1 MKSIFPSD
9 IDGDLL
15 NLVHLSNGFRMMDG
29 VAPIRAGDSCSAE
42 ARVVSVINSDSGKTV
57 KVKGYVLRRGEP
69 VIEVTSAFLFRGRFR
84 DFENTFETVDET
96 DYVIELG
103 RPTSVGI
110 LQSKPWF
117 EWDDDSVALD
127 IGSVLTFKTKTELRY
142 KDKGI
147 FSSVKVCGA
156 AFVRSSIKQLVQVA
170 TVDYEAHNSHGNPVL
185 EYLKRHG
192 KPVGLPIPLESG
204 GYSLIADASS
214 ATYVTPSTNEPYSK
228 ISGDFNPIHINPYFS
243 DFASLPGTITH
254 GMWNSAAVR
263 KYIESAVA
271 DNHPERVMSFEVF
284 FTGMVLPGDEIAVK
298 LKHVAMREGKKVIKV
313 EAYNQRGEKVIDGT
327 SEVRQPPS
335 AYVFTG
341 QGSQEVG
348 MGMELYN
355 ASPVARAVWDAAD
368 AHLTSVYGFSIVN
381 IVKNNPKELTI
392 HFGGIKG
399 QAIRQRYM
407 DLTYD
412 TVDENGQVK
421 TKPLFIDIDLY
432 TTSYTF
438 SHPQGLLFATQYTQI
453 ALVVTEKAAF
463 DDMKSK
469 GLIDSNAAFAGHSLG
484 EYSAL
489 AAIADVLPISSLADV
504 VFFRGITMQRAVQRD
519 AEGKSQ
525 YAMMAANP
533 SRVGKTF
540 SESALREIV
549 DAISKQKSI
558 LLQIVNLNVANQQY
572 VCAGEL
578 RALATLTNV
587 LNMLKAQKID
597 LEKLSKMMSVEDL
610 KDKLMEIIDG
620 CWDMAVE
627 KEKNDGSV
635 ILERGFATIPLPG
648 IDVPFHSRYLWPG
661 VMAFRNYL
669 IKKIDVLQ
677 LNPDRLI
684 GKYIPNLMWVLCCLS
699 FGTDLSSAEPFEVSR
714 AYVQKIFDE
723 TSSPRMEVIIKGWE
737 KDNWESPDRRQ
748 RLAYN
753 LLTECL
759 AYQLAVA

>member
-1 MKSIFPSD
+1 MKAVFPSD

-15 NLVHLSNGFRMMDG
+15 KLVHLSNGFRMMDG
-29 VAPIRAGDSCSAE
+29 VAPIRAGESCSAE
-42 ARVVSVINSDSGKTV
+42 GRVISVINNDSGKIV

-69 VIEVTSAFLFRGRFR
+69 IIQVTSSFLYRGRFK
-84 DFENTFETVDET
+84 DFENTFETIDET
-96 DYVIELG
+96 DYVVELDK
-103 RPTSVGI
+103 PISVGI

-127 IGSVLTFKTKTELRY
+127 VGSVLTFKIKSELRY
-142 KDKGI
+142 KDDRT
-147 FSSVKVCGA
+147 FSSVKVSGA
-156 AFVRSSIKQLVQVA
+156 AFVRSSTKQLVQTA

-192 KPVGLPIPLESG
+192 KAVGLPIPLDSG
-204 GYSLIADASS
+204 GYPLISDPSS

-263 KYIESAVA
+263 KYLESAVA
-271 DNHPERVMSFEVF
+271 DNHPERVMSYDVAFV
-284 FTGMVLPGDEIAVK
+284 GMVLPGDEIQVK
-298 LKHVAMREGKKVIKV
+298 LKHVAMKDGKKVVKV
-313 EAYNQRGEKVIDGT
+313 EAFNHRGEKVIDGT
-327 SEVRQPPS
+327 AEVRQPPT

-368 AHLTSVYGFSIVN
+368 TYLTSVYGFSIVN

-412 TVDENGQVK
+412 TVDDNGQIK
-421 TKPLFIDIDLY
+421 TLPLFSDIDLY

-469 GLIDSNAAFAGHSLG
+469 GLIDTNAAFAGHSLG

-489 AAIADVLPISSLADV
+489 AAIADVLSISSLADV
-504 VFFRGITMQRAVQRD
+504 VFFRGITMQRAVHRD
-519 AEGKSQ
+519 ADGKSQ

-549 DAISKQKSI
+549 DAISKQMST

-578 RALATLTNV
+578 RGLATLTNV
-587 LNMLKAQKID
+587 LNLLKAQKID
-597 LEKLSKMMSVEDL
+597 LEKLSGMMSVEEL
-610 KDKLMEIIDG
+610 KEKLAEIIEG
-620 CWDMAVE
+620 SWETAVE
-627 KEKNDGSV
+627 KEKDGGV
-635 ILERGFATIPLPG
+635 VLERGFATIPLPG

-661 VMAFRNYL
+661 VVSFRNYL
-669 IKKIDVLQ
+669 IKKINVLQ

-684 GKYIPNLMWVLCCLS
+684 GKYIPNLM
-699 FGTDLSSAEPFEVSR
+699 
-714 AYVQKIFDE
+714 
-723 TSSPRMEVIIKGWE
+723 
-737 KDNWESPDRRQ
+737 
-748 RLAYN
+748 
-753 LLTECL
+753 
-759 AYQLAVA
+759 

>member
-1 MKSIFPSD
+1 MKAIFPSD

-29 VAPIRAGDSCSAE
+29 VAPIRAGDPCSAE
-42 ARVVSVINSDSGKTV
+42 ARVVSVINNDIGKIV
-57 KVKGYVLRRGEP
+57 KVKGFVLRRDEP
-69 VIEVTSAFLFRGRFR
+69 VIEVTSSFLYRGRFR
-84 DFENTFETVDET
+84 DFENTFETIDET
-96 DYVIELG
+96 DYVVELDKAI
-103 RPTSVGI
+103 SVGI

-117 EWDDDSVALD
+117 EWDDDSIPLD
-127 IGSVLTFKTKTELRY
+127 VGSVLTFKVKSELRF
-142 KDKGI
+142 KDNRT
-147 FSSVKVCGA
+147 FSSVKVSGA
-156 AFVRSSIKQLVQVA
+156 AFVRSSTKQLIQAA

-192 KPVGLPIPLESG
+192 KAVGLPIPLESG
-204 GYSLIADASS
+204 GYSLINDPAS
-214 ATYVTPSTNEPYSK
+214 ATYTTPSTNEHYSK

-254 GMWNSAAVR
+254 GMWNSAAAR
-263 KYIESAVA
+263 KYLESIVA
-271 DNHPERVMSFEVF
+271 DNHPERVMSYDVGFV
-284 FTGMVLPGDEIAVK
+284 GMVLPGDRIEVK
-298 LKHVAMREGKKVIKV
+298 LKHTAMRDGKKVVKV
-313 EAYNQRGEKVIDGT
+313 EAFNQRGEKVIDGT

-368 AHLTSVYGFSIVN
+368 AHLTSVYGFSIAD

-412 TVDENGQVK
+412 TIDDNGQIK
-421 TKPLFIDIDLY
+421 TLRLFGDIDLY
-432 TTSYTF
+432 TTGYTF

-469 GLIDSNAAFAGHSLG
+469 GLIDQEAAFAGHSLG

-504 VFFRGITMQRAVQRD
+504 VFFRGITMQRAVHRD

-525 YAMMAANP
+525 YGMMAANP

-549 DAISKQKSI
+549 DAISQQKSI

-587 LNMLKAQKID
+587 LNALKAQKID
-597 LEKLSKMMSVEDL
+597 LEKLAGMMSVEEL
-610 KDKLMEIIDG
+610 KEKLAEIIDG
-620 CWDMAVE
+620 AWDMAVE
-627 KEKNDGSV
+627 KEKKDGAV

-661 VMAFRNYL
+661 VMSFRNYL

-677 LNPDRLI
+677 LNPDRLV
-684 GKYIPNLMWVLCCLS
+684 GKYIPNLM
-699 FGTDLSSAEPFEVSR
+699 
-714 AYVQKIFDE
+714 
-723 TSSPRMEVIIKGWE
+723 
-737 KDNWESPDRRQ
+737 
-748 RLAYN
+748 
-753 LLTECL
+753 
-759 AYQLAVA
+759 

>member
-1 MKSIFPSD
+1 MKAIFPAE

-15 NLVHLSNGFRMMDG
+15 NLVHLSNGFRYVEG
-29 VAPIRAGDSCSAE
+29 AEPLRAGDVCSAE
-42 ARVVSVINSDSGKTV
+42 ARVVSVINSDSGKTA
-57 KVKGYVLRRGEP
+57 KVKGFVLRKGEP
-69 VIEVTSAFLFRGRFR
+69 VIEVTSSFLYRGRFK
-84 DFENTFETVDET
+84 DYENTFETIDEN
-96 DYVIELG
+96 DYSVEMDK
-103 RPTSVGI
+103 PTTVAV
-110 LQSKPWF
+110 LQSKQWF
-117 EWDDDSVALD
+117 EWDDDSTPLD
-127 IGSVLTFKTKTELRY
+127 VGHKLIFKLKSELRY
-142 KDKGI
+142 KDKTT
-147 FSSVKVCGA
+147 FSSVKVAGA
-156 AFVRSSIKQLVQVA
+156 AFIRSSTKQLVQVA
-170 TVDYEAHNSHGNPVL
+170 TIDFEAHNTHGNPVI

-192 KPVGLPIPLESG
+192 KPIGLSVPLDQ
-204 GYSLIADASS
+204 GYTLNKDPLVY
-214 ATYVTPSTNEPYSK
+214 TTPATNEPYSK

-263 KYIESAVA
+263 KYLESVAA
-271 DNHPERVMSFEVF
+271 DNHPERVVSYQVGFV
-284 FTGMVLPGDEIAVK
+284 GMVLPGDEIQVK
-298 LKHVAMREGKKVIKV
+298 LTHVAMIDGKKVIKV
-313 EAYNQRGEKVIDGT
+313 EAFNHRGEKVIDGT
-327 SEVRQPPS
+327 AEVSQPPT

-355 ASPVARAVWDAAD
+355 SSPVAKAVWDAAD
-368 AHLTSVYGFSIVN
+368 AHLTSVYGFSIVD

-412 TVDENGQVK
+412 TIDANGNIK
-421 TKPLFIDIDLY
+421 TLPLFGDIDLY
-432 TTSYTF
+432 TNSYTF

-469 GLIDSNAAFAGHSLG
+469 GLIDVTAAFAGHSLG

-540 SESALREIV
+540 SEEALREIV
-549 DAISKQKSI
+549 DAISRQKSI

-587 LNMLKAQKID
+587 LNMLKVQKLD
-597 LEKLSKMMSVEDL
+597 LEKLSKMMSVEEL
-610 KDKLMEIIDG
+610 KEKLAEIIEG

-627 KEKNDGSV
+627 KEKKDGQV
-635 ILERGFATIPLPG
+635 ILERGFSTIPLPG

-661 VMAFRNYL
+661 VLSFRNYL
-669 IKKIDVLQ
+669 IKKIDPTQ
-677 LNPDRLI
+677 LNPDRLEH
-684 GKYIPNLMWVLCCLS
+684 KYIPNLM
-699 FGTDLSSAEPFEVSR
+699 
-714 AYVQKIFDE
+714 
-723 TSSPRMEVIIKGWE
+723 
-737 KDNWESPDRRQ
+737 
-748 RLAYN
+748 
-753 LLTECL
+753 
-759 AYQLAVA
+759 

>member
-1 MKSIFPSD
+1 MKAIFPSPIDAD
-9 IDGDLL
+9 II
-15 NLVHLSNGFRMMDG
+15 NLVHLSNGFRMIEG
-29 VAPIRAGDSCSAE
+29 VAPLRAGDSCSSE
-42 ARVVSVINSDSGKTV
+42 ARVVSVINSETGKTV
-57 KVKGYVLRRGEP
+57 KVKGYVLRAGEP
-69 VIEVTSAFLFRGRFR
+69 VIEVTSAFFYRGRFS
-84 DFENTFETVDET
+84 DFENTFETVDES
-96 DYVIELG
+96 DYVVELTK
-103 RPTSVGI
+103 PTSVGV
-110 LQSKPWF
+110 LQSKAWF
-117 EWDDDSVALD
+117 EWDDESVP
-127 IGSVLTFKTKTELRY
+127 ITGPLTFKTRSETRY
-142 KDKGI
+142 KDKST
-147 FSSVKVCGA
+147 FSSVKVSGA
-156 AFVRSSIKQLVQVA
+156 AFVRSQTKQLVQVA
-170 TVDYEAHNSHGNPVL
+170 TIDYEAHNSHGNPVL

-192 KPVGLPIPLESG
+192 APVGNAIPLET
-204 GYSLIADASS
+204 GYSIATPSS
-214 ATYVTPSTNEPYSK
+214 YVTPSTNEPYSK

-263 KYIESAVA
+263 KYLESSVA
-271 DNHPERVMSFEVF
+271 DNRPERVVSYNVSFV
-284 FTGMVLPGDEIAVK
+284 GMVLPGDEISVK
-298 LKHVAMREGKKVIKV
+298 LTHTAMRAGKKVIKV
-313 EAYNQRGEKVIDGT
+313 EAFNAHGKVIDGT
-327 SEVRQPPS
+327 AEVLQPPS

-348 MGMELYN
+348 MGMELYQN
-355 ASPVARAVWDAAD
+355 SAVARAVWDAAD
-368 AHLTSVYGFSIVN
+368 AHLTSVYGFSIVD

-412 TVDENGQVK
+412 TIDAEGNVK
-421 TKPLFIDIDLY
+421 TQPLFSDIDLY

-469 GLIDSNAAFAGHSLG
+469 GLIDPEAAFAGHSLG

-519 AEGKSQ
+519 AAGKSQ

-540 SESALREIV
+540 SEEALREIV

-578 RALATLTNV
+578 IALATLTNV
-587 LNMLKAQKID
+587 LNMLKIQKID
-597 LEKLSKMMSVEDL
+597 LEKLAGMMSIDEL
-610 KDKLMEIIDG
+610 KEKLAEIIDG
-620 CWDMAVE
+620 CYDMAKE
-627 KEKNDGSV
+627 KEAKDGGV
-635 ILERGFATIPLPG
+635 NLERGFATIPLPG

-661 VMAFRNYL
+661 VLSFRNYL
-669 IKKIDVLQ
+669 IKKIDPLQ

-684 GKYIPNLMWVLCCLS
+684 GKYIPNLI
-699 FGTDLSSAEPFEVSR
+699 AESFEVTK
-714 AYVQKIFDE
+714 AYVQKIFDQ
-723 TSSPRMEVIIKGWE
+723 TASPRMEAVLKNWE
-737 KDNWESPDRRQ
+737 KENWESPAMRQ

-753 LLTECL
+753 ILTECL
-759 AYQLAVA
+759 AYQ

>member
-1 MKSIFPSD
+1 MKAIFPSPIDAD
-9 IDGDLL
+9 II
-15 NLVHLSNGFRMMDG
+15 NLVHLSNGFRMIEG
-29 VAPIRAGDSCSAE
+29 VAPLRAGDSCSSE
-42 ARVVSVINSDSGKTV
+42 ARVVSVINSDTGKTV
-57 KVKGYVLRRGEP
+57 KVKGYVLRAGEP
-69 VIEVTSAFLFRGRFR
+69 VIEVTSAFFYRGRFS
-84 DFENTFETVDET
+84 DFQNTFETIDET
-96 DYVIELG
+96 DYVVELSK
-103 RPTSVGI
+103 PTSVGV
-110 LQSKPWF
+110 LQSKAWF
-117 EWDDDSVALD
+117 EWDDESVP
-127 IGSVLTFKTKTELRY
+127 ITGPLTFKTRSEMRY
-142 KDKGI
+142 KDKTT
-147 FSSVKVCGA
+147 FSSVKVTGA
-156 AFVRSSIKQLVQVA
+156 AFVRSQTKQLVQVA
-170 TVDYEAHNSHGNPVL
+170 TIDYEAHNSHGNPVL

-192 KPVGLPIPLESG
+192 SPVGNAIPLET
-204 GYSLIADASS
+204 GYSIATPS
-214 ATYVTPSTNEPYSK
+214 AYVTPSTNEPYSK

-263 KYIESAVA
+263 KYLESSVA
-271 DNHPERVMSFEVF
+271 DNRPERVVSYNVSFV
-284 FTGMVLPGDEIAVK
+284 GMVLPGDEINVK
-298 LKHVAMREGKKVIKV
+298 LTHTAMRDGKKVIKV
-313 EAYNQRGEKVIDGT
+313 EAFNANGKVIDGT
-327 SEVRQPPS
+327 AEVLQPPS

-348 MGMELYN
+348 MGMDLY
-355 ASPVARAVWDAAD
+355 ASSPVARAVWDAAD
-368 AHLTSVYGFSIVN
+368 AHLTSVYGFSIVD

-399 QAIRQRYM
+399 QGIRQRYM

-412 TVDENGQVK
+412 TIDAEGNVK
-421 TKPLFIDIDLY
+421 TQPLFSDIDLY

-463 DDMKSK
+463 DDMKAK
-469 GLIDSNAAFAGHSLG
+469 GLIDPEAAFAGHSLG

-540 SESALREIV
+540 SEEALREIV
-549 DAISKQKSI
+549 DTISKQKSI

-578 RALATLTNV
+578 IALATLTNV
-587 LNMLKAQKID
+587 LNMLKIQKID
-597 LEKLSKMMSVEDL
+597 LEKLAGMMSIDEL
-610 KDKLMEIIDG
+610 KEKLGEIIDG
-620 CWDMAVE
+620 CYDMARE
-627 KEKNDGSV
+627 KEAKDGGV
-635 ILERGFATIPLPG
+635 NLERGFATIPLPG

-661 VMAFRNYL
+661 VLSFRNYL
-669 IKKIDVLQ
+669 IKKIDPLQ

-684 GKYIPNLMWVLCCLS
+684 GKYIPNLI
-699 FGTDLSSAEPFEVSR
+699 AESFEVTKS
-714 AYVQKIFDE
+714 YVQKIFDQ
-723 TSSPRMEVIIKGWE
+723 TASPRMEAVLKNWE
-737 KDNWESPDRRQ
+737 KESWDSPSMRQ

-753 LLTECL
+753 ILTECL
-759 AYQLAVA
+759 AYQ

>member
-1 MKSIFPSD
+1 MKAIFPSD

-29 VAPIRAGDSCSAE
+29 VAPIRAGDPCSAE
-42 ARVVSVINSDSGKTV
+42 ARVVSVINNDIGKIV
-57 KVKGYVLRRGEP
+57 KVKGFVLRRDEP
-69 VIEVTSAFLFRGRFR
+69 VIEVTSSFLYRGRFR
-84 DFENTFETVDET
+84 DFENTFETIDET
-96 DYVIELG
+96 DYVVELDKAI
-103 RPTSVGI
+103 SVGI

-117 EWDDDSVALD
+117 EWDDDSIPLD
-127 IGSVLTFKTKTELRY
+127 VGSVLTFKVKSELRF
-142 KDKGI
+142 KDNRT
-147 FSSVKVCGA
+147 FSSVKVSGA
-156 AFVRSSIKQLVQVA
+156 AFVRSSTKQLIQAA

-192 KPVGLPIPLESG
+192 KAVGLPIPLESG
-204 GYSLIADASS
+204 GYSLINDPAS
-214 ATYVTPSTNEPYSK
+214 ATYTTPSTNEHYSK

-254 GMWNSAAVR
+254 GMWNSAAAR
-263 KYIESAVA
+263 KYLESIVA
-271 DNHPERVMSFEVF
+271 DNHPERVMSYDVGFV
-284 FTGMVLPGDEIAVK
+284 GMVLPGDRIEVK
-298 LKHVAMREGKKVIKV
+298 LKHTAMRDGKKVVKV
-313 EAYNQRGEKVIDGT
+313 EAFNQRGEKVIDGT
-327 SEVRQPPS
+327 SEVRQPLS

-368 AHLTSVYGFSIVN
+368 AHLTSVYGFSIAD

-412 TVDENGQVK
+412 TIDDNGQIK
-421 TKPLFIDIDLY
+421 TLRLFGDIDLY
-432 TTSYTF
+432 TTGYTF

-469 GLIDSNAAFAGHSLG
+469 GLIDQEAAFAGHSLG

-504 VFFRGITMQRAVQRD
+504 VFFRGITMQRAVHRD

-525 YAMMAANP
+525 YGMMAANP

-549 DAISKQKSI
+549 DAISQQKSI

-587 LNMLKAQKID
+587 LNALKAQKID
-597 LEKLSKMMSVEDL
+597 LEKLAGMMSVEEL
-610 KDKLMEIIDG
+610 KEKLAEIIDG
-620 CWDMAVE
+620 AWDMAVE
-627 KEKNDGSV
+627 KEKKDGAV

-661 VMAFRNYL
+661 VMSFRNYL

-677 LNPDRLI
+677 LNPDRLV
-684 GKYIPNLMWVLCCLS
+684 GKYIPNLM
-699 FGTDLSSAEPFEVSR
+699 
-714 AYVQKIFDE
+714 
-723 TSSPRMEVIIKGWE
+723 
-737 KDNWESPDRRQ
+737 
-748 RLAYN
+748 
-753 LLTECL
+753 
-759 AYQLAVA
+759 

>member
-1 MKSIFPSD
+1 MKAIFPTE

-15 NLVHLSNGFRMMDG
+15 KLVHLSNGFRVLDN
-29 VAPIRAGDSCSAE
+29 VEPLRAGDVCSAE
-42 ARVVSVINSDSGKTV
+42 ARVVSVTNSDSGKTA
-57 KVKGYVLRRGEP
+57 KVKGYVLRKGAP
-69 VIEVTSAFLFRGRFR
+69 VIEVTSSFLYRGRFT
-84 DFENTFETVDET
+84 DFENTFETSDEM
-96 DYVIELG
+96 DYVVNLEK
-103 RPTSVGI
+103 PTSVAI

-117 EWDDDSVALD
+117 EWDDDSVPLD
-127 IGSVLTFKTKTELRY
+127 VGTSLTFKTKSELRY
-142 KDKGI
+142 RDKST
-147 FSSVKVCGA
+147 FSLVKVSGA
-156 AFVRSSIKQLVQVA
+156 AFVRSSTKDLVQVA
-170 TVDYEAHNSHGNPVL
+170 TIDYEAHNVHGNPVH

-192 KPVGLPIPLESG
+192 APVGLPIPIETG
-204 GYSLIADASS
+204 GYSLITDPSA
-214 ATYVTPSTNEPYSK
+214 ATYKTPATNEPYSK

-263 KYIESAVA
+263 KYIETVVA
-271 DNHPERVMSFEVF
+271 DNHPERVVSYEVGF
-284 FTGMVLPGDEIAVK
+284 VGMVLPGDDLTVK
-298 LKHVAMREGKKVIKV
+298 LTHTAMRDGKKVIKV
-313 EAYNQRGEKVIDGT
+313 EAFNQRGEKVIDGV
-327 SEVRQPPS
+327 SEVRQPPA

-348 MGMELYN
+348 MGMELY
-355 ASPVARAVWDAAD
+355 ASSPVARAVWDAAD
-368 AHLTSVYGFSIVN
+368 AHLTSVYGFSIVD

-412 TVDENGQVK
+412 SVDDSGKVM
-421 TKPLFIDIDLY
+421 TRPLFGDIDLY
-432 TTSYTF
+432 TASYTF

-463 DDMKSK
+463 DDMKAK
-469 GLIDSNAAFAGHSLG
+469 GLIDTEAAFAGHSLG

-519 AEGKSQ
+519 AAGKSQ

-533 SRVGKTF
+533 SRVGKSF
-540 SESALREIV
+540 SEEALREIV
-549 DAISKQKSI
+549 DQISSQKDI

-587 LNMLKAQKID
+587 LNMLKIQKID
-597 LEKLSKMMSVEDL
+597 LEKLSKMMTVEEL
-610 KDKLMEIIDG
+610 KEKLAEIIEG
-620 CWDMAVE
+620 CWDMVLE
-627 KEKNDGSV
+627 KEKTDGAV
-635 ILERGFATIPLPG
+635 ILERGFSTIPLPG

-669 IKKIDVLQ
+669 VKKIDPLQ
-677 LNPDRLI
+677 LNPDRLE
-684 GKYIPNLMWVLCCLS
+684 GKYIPNLM
-699 FGTDLSSAEPFEVSR
+699 
-714 AYVQKIFDE
+714 
-723 TSSPRMEVIIKGWE
+723 
-737 KDNWESPDRRQ
+737 
-748 RLAYN
+748 
-753 LLTECL
+753 
-759 AYQLAVA
+759 

>member
-1 MKSIFPSD
+1 MKAIFPSD

-15 NLVHLSNGFRMMDG
+15 NLVHLSNGFRIVDG
-29 VAPIRAGDSCSAE
+29 VQPVRAGDKCTAE
-42 ARVVSVINSDSGKTV
+42 ARVVSVTNSDSGKTV
-57 KVKGYVLRRGEP
+57 KVKGYVLRQGEP
-69 VIEVTSAFLFRGRFR
+69 VIEVTSSFLYRGQFR
-84 DFENTFETVDET
+84 DFDKTFEINDET
-96 DYVIELG
+96 DYAVEM
-103 RPTSVGI
+103 TKSTEVGV

-117 EWDDDSVALD
+117 EWDDDSVPLD
-127 IGSVLTFKTKTELRY
+127 VGSNLIFKTRSELRY
-142 KDKGI
+142 KDKSV
-147 FSSVKVCGA
+147 FSSVKVTGA
-156 AFVRSSIKQLVQVA
+156 AFVRSSSKQLVQVA
-170 TVDYEAHNSHGNPVL
+170 TIDYEAHNAHGNPVL
-185 EYLKRHG
+185 EYLKRAG
-192 KPVGLPIPLESG
+192 KPIGLAVPLETG
-204 GYSLIADASS
+204 GYSLITDAAS
-214 ATYVTPSTNEPYSK
+214 ATYVTPTSNEAYSK

-254 GMWNSAAVR
+254 GMWSSAATR
-263 KYIESAVA
+263 KYLESAVA
-271 DNHPERVMSFEVF
+271 DNRPERVTSYDVGFV
-284 FTGMVLPGDEIAVK
+284 GMVLPGDQIQVK
-298 LKHVAMREGKKVIKV
+298 LTHTAMRDGKKVVKV
-313 EAYNQRGEKVIDGT
+313 EAFNQRSEKVIDG
-327 SEVRQPPS
+327 SAEVLQPPA

-348 MGMELYN
+348 MGMELYQT
-355 ASPVARAVWDAAD
+355 SPVARAVWDAAD
-368 AHLTSVYGFSIVN
+368 AHLTSVYGFSIVD

-407 DLTYD
+407 DLRYD
-412 TVDENGQVK
+412 TVDESGQLK
-421 TKPLFIDIDLY
+421 NHPLFSDIDLY

-463 DDMKSK
+463 DDMKSR
-469 GLIDSNAAFAGHSLG
+469 GLIDSNASFAGHSLG

-540 SESALREIV
+540 SEEALREIV
-549 DAISKQKSI
+549 DQISQQKSI

-587 LNMLKAQKID
+587 LNLLKAQKID
-597 LEKLSKMMSVEDL
+597 LEKLSTMMSIAEL
-610 KDKLMEIIDG
+610 KDKLTEIIDG

-627 KEKNDGSV
+627 KEQKDGAV
-635 ILERGFATIPLPG
+635 VLERGYATIPLPG

-661 VMAFRNYL
+661 VLSFRNYL
-669 IKKIDVLQ
+669 IKKIDPLQ
-677 LNPDRLI
+677 LNPDRLV
-684 GKYIPNLMWVLCCLS
+684 GKYIPNLM
-699 FGTDLSSAEPFEVSR
+699 
-714 AYVQKIFDE
+714 
-723 TSSPRMEVIIKGWE
+723 
-737 KDNWESPDRRQ
+737 
-748 RLAYN
+748 
-753 LLTECL
+753 
-759 AYQLAVA
+759 

>member
-1 MKSIFPSD
+1 MKAIFPAPIDAD
-9 IDGDLL
+9 IV
-15 NLVHLSNGFRMMDG
+15 NLVHLSNGFRMLDG
-29 VAPIRAGDSCSAE
+29 APLRAGDSCSSE
-42 ARVVSVINSDSGKTV
+42 ARVVSVINGDNGKTV
-57 KVKGYVLRRGEP
+57 KVKGYVLRQGEP
-69 VIEVTSAFLFRGRFR
+69 VIEVTSAFFYRGRFS
-84 DFENTFETVDET
+84 DFENTFETIDES
-96 DYVIELG
+96 DYVVELSK
-103 RPTSVGI
+103 PTSVGV
-110 LQSKPWF
+110 LQSKSWF
-117 EWDDDSVALD
+117 EWNDDSIPVD
-127 IGSVLTFKTKTELRY
+127 GTLTFKTKTELRY
-142 KDKGI
+142 KDKSTY
-147 FSSVKVCGA
+147 SSVKVSGA
-156 AFVRSSIKQLVQVA
+156 AFIRSSTKQLVQVA
-170 TVDYEAHNSHGNPVL
+170 TIDYEAHNAHGNPVV

-192 KPVGLPIPLESG
+192 KAVGNAIPLET
-204 GYSLIADASS
+204 GYSIATPAPY
-214 ATYVTPSTNEPYSK
+214 TTPSTNEPYSK

-263 KYIESAVA
+263 KYLESSVA
-271 DNHPERVMSFEVF
+271 DNHPERVVAYNVAFV
-284 FTGMVLPGDEIAVK
+284 GMVLPGDEISVK
-298 LKHVAMREGKKVIKV
+298 LTHTAMRDGKKVIKV
-313 EAYNQRGEKVIDGT
+313 EAFNQSGTKVIDGT
-327 SEVRQPPS
+327 AEVLQPPS

-348 MGMELYN
+348 MGMDLYQS
-355 ASPVARAVWDAAD
+355 SPVARAVWDAAD
-368 AHLTSVYGFSIVN
+368 AHLTSVYGFSIVD

-412 TVDENGQVK
+412 TISNGNVK
-421 TKPLFIDIDLY
+421 TQPLFSDIDLY

-463 DDMKSK
+463 DDMKAK
-469 GLIDSNAAFAGHSLG
+469 GLIDANAAFAGHSLG

-519 AEGKSQ
+519 ATGKSQ

-540 SESALREIV
+540 SEEALREIV
-549 DAISKQKSI
+549 DQISKQKSI

-578 RALATLTNV
+578 IALATLTNV
-587 LNMLKAQKID
+587 LNMLKIQKID
-597 LEKLSKMMSVEDL
+597 LEKLSTMMSIDEL
-610 KDKLMEIIDG
+610 KEKLAEIIDG
-620 CWDMAVE
+620 CYDMAKE
-627 KEKNDGSV
+627 KEAADGGV
-635 ILERGFATIPLPG
+635 TLERGFATIPLPG

-661 VMAFRNYL
+661 VLSFRNYL
-669 IKKIDVLQ
+669 IKKIDPLQ

-684 GKYIPNLMWVLCCLS
+684 GKYIPNLI
-699 FGTDLSSAEPFEVSR
+699 AEPFEVSKS
-714 AYVQKIFDE
+714 YVQKIFDQ
-723 TSSPRMEVIIKGWE
+723 TASPRMEAVLKAWEQDGWDSAG
-737 KDNWESPDRRQ
+737 KRQ

-753 LLTECL
+753 ILTECL
-759 AYQLAVA
+759 AYQ

>member
-1 MKSIFPSD
+1 MKAIFPAE

-15 NLVHLSNGFRMMDG
+15 KLVHLSNGFRVLDN
-29 VAPIRAGDSCSAE
+29 VEPLRAGDVCSAE
-42 ARVVSVINSDSGKTV
+42 ARVVSVTNSDSGKTA
-57 KVKGYVLRRGEP
+57 KVKGFVLRQGVP
-69 VIEVTSAFLFRGRFR
+69 VIEVTSSFLYRGRFT
-84 DFENTFETVDET
+84 DFENTFETTDEL
-96 DYVIELG
+96 DYVVNLEK
-103 RPTSVGI
+103 PTSVAI
-110 LQSKPWF
+110 LQSKAWF
-117 EWDDDSVALD
+117 EWDDDSVPLD
-127 IGSVLTFKTKTELRY
+127 VGTSLTFKTKSEMRY
-142 KDKGI
+142 RDKSS
-147 FSSVKVCGA
+147 FSLVKVTGA
-156 AFVRSSIKQLVQVA
+156 AFVRGSTKDLVQVA
-170 TVDYEAHNSHGNPVL
+170 TIDFEANTVHGNPVL

-192 KPVGLPIPLESG
+192 SPVGLPIPIETG
-204 GYSLIADASS
+204 GYSLITDPAA
-214 ATYVTPSTNEPYSK
+214 ATYKTPATNEPYSK

-263 KYIESAVA
+263 KYIESVVA
-271 DNHPERVMSFEVF
+271 DNHPERVVSYEVGF
-284 FTGMVLPGDEIAVK
+284 VGMVLPGDDLTVK
-298 LKHVAMREGKKVIKV
+298 LTHTGMRDGKKVVKV
-313 EAYNQRGEKVIDGT
+313 EAFNQRGEKVIDGV
-327 SEVRQPPS
+327 SEVRQPPA

-348 MGMELYN
+348 MGMELY
-355 ASPVARAVWDAAD
+355 ASSPVARAVWDAAD
-368 AHLTSVYGFSIVN
+368 AHLTSVYGFSIVD

-412 TVDENGQVK
+412 SVDDSGNVK
-421 TKPLFIDIDLY
+421 TRPLFGDIDLY
-432 TTSYTF
+432 TASYTF

-463 DDMKSK
+463 DDMKAK
-469 GLIDSNAAFAGHSLG
+469 GLIDTSAAFAGHSLG

-533 SRVGKTF
+533 SRVGKSF
-540 SESALREIV
+540 SEEALREIV
-549 DAISKQKSI
+549 DQISSQKAI

-587 LNMLKAQKID
+587 LNMLKIQKID
-597 LEKLSKMMSVEDL
+597 LEKLSKTMSVEEL
-610 KDKLMEIIDG
+610 KEKLAEIIEG
-620 CWDMAVE
+620 CWDMVSE
-627 KEKNDGSV
+627 KEKADGAV
-635 ILERGFATIPLPG
+635 ILERGFSTIPLPG

-669 IKKIDVLQ
+669 VKKIDPLQ
-677 LNPDRLI
+677 LNPDRLE
-684 GKYIPNLMWVLCCLS
+684 GKYIPNLM
-699 FGTDLSSAEPFEVSR
+699 
-714 AYVQKIFDE
+714 
-723 TSSPRMEVIIKGWE
+723 
-737 KDNWESPDRRQ
+737 
-748 RLAYN
+748 
-753 LLTECL
+753 
-759 AYQLAVA
+759 

>member
-1 MKSIFPSD
+1 MKAIFPSD

-29 VAPIRAGDSCSAE
+29 VAPIRAGDPCSAE
-42 ARVVSVINSDSGKTV
+42 ARVVSVINNDIGKIV
-57 KVKGYVLRRGEP
+57 KVKGFVLRRDEP
-69 VIEVTSAFLFRGRFR
+69 VIEVTSSFLYRGRFR
-84 DFENTFETVDET
+84 DFENTFETIDET
-96 DYVIELG
+96 DYVVELDKAI
-103 RPTSVGI
+103 SVGI

-117 EWDDDSVALD
+117 EWDDDSIPLD
-127 IGSVLTFKTKTELRY
+127 VGSVLTFKVKSELRF
-142 KDKGI
+142 KDNRT
-147 FSSVKVCGA
+147 FSSVKVSGA
-156 AFVRSSIKQLVQVA
+156 AFVRSSTKQLIQAA

-192 KPVGLPIPLESG
+192 KAVGLPIPLESG
-204 GYSLIADASS
+204 GYSLINDPAS
-214 ATYVTPSTNEPYSK
+214 ATYTTPSTNEHYSK

-254 GMWNSAAVR
+254 GMWNSAAAR
-263 KYIESAVA
+263 KYLESIVA
-271 DNHPERVMSFEVF
+271 DNHPERVMSYDVGFV
-284 FTGMVLPGDEIAVK
+284 GMVLPGDRIEVK
-298 LKHVAMREGKKVIKV
+298 LKHTAMRDGKKVVKV
-313 EAYNQRGEKVIDGT
+313 EAFNQRGEKVIDGT

-368 AHLTSVYGFSIVN
+368 AHLTSVYGFSIAD

-412 TVDENGQVK
+412 TIDDNGQIK
-421 TKPLFIDIDLY
+421 TLRLFGDIDLY
-432 TTSYTF
+432 TTGYTF

-469 GLIDSNAAFAGHSLG
+469 GLIDQEAAFAGHSLG

-504 VFFRGITMQRAVQRD
+504 VFFRGITMQRAVHRD

-533 SRVGKTF
+533 SRVGRTF

-549 DAISKQKSI
+549 DAISQQKSI

-587 LNMLKAQKID
+587 LNALKAQKID
-597 LEKLSKMMSVEDL
+597 LEKLAGMMSVEEL
-610 KDKLMEIIDG
+610 KEKLAEIIDG
-620 CWDMAVE
+620 AWDMAVE
-627 KEKNDGSV
+627 KEKKDGAV

-661 VMAFRNYL
+661 VMSFRNYL

-677 LNPDRLI
+677 LNPDRLV
-684 GKYIPNLMWVLCCLS
+684 GKYIPNLM
-699 FGTDLSSAEPFEVSR
+699 
-714 AYVQKIFDE
+714 
-723 TSSPRMEVIIKGWE
+723 
-737 KDNWESPDRRQ
+737 
-748 RLAYN
+748 
-753 LLTECL
+753 
-759 AYQLAVA
+759 

>member
-1 MKSIFPSD
+1 MKAIFPSD

-29 VAPIRAGDSCSAE
+29 VAPIRAGDPCSAE
-42 ARVVSVINSDSGKTV
+42 ARVVSVINNDIGKIV
-57 KVKGYVLRRGEP
+57 KVKGFVLRRDEP
-69 VIEVTSAFLFRGRFR
+69 VIEVTSSFLYRGRFR
-84 DFENTFETVDET
+84 DFENTFETIDET
-96 DYVIELG
+96 DYVVELDKAI
-103 RPTSVGI
+103 SVGI

-117 EWDDDSVALD
+117 EWDDDSIPLD
-127 IGSVLTFKTKTELRY
+127 VGSVLTFKVKSELRF
-142 KDKGI
+142 KDNRT
-147 FSSVKVCGA
+147 FSSVKVSGA
-156 AFVRSSIKQLVQVA
+156 AFVRSSTKQLIQAA

-192 KPVGLPIPLESG
+192 KAVGLPIPLESG
-204 GYSLIADASS
+204 GYSLINDPAS
-214 ATYVTPSTNEPYSK
+214 ATYTTPSTNEHYSK

-254 GMWNSAAVR
+254 GMWNSAAAR
-263 KYIESAVA
+263 KYLESIVA
-271 DNHPERVMSFEVF
+271 DNHPERVMSYDVGFV
-284 FTGMVLPGDEIAVK
+284 GMVLPGDRIEVK
-298 LKHVAMREGKKVIKV
+298 LKHTAMRDGKKVVKV
-313 EAYNQRGEKVIDGT
+313 EAFNQRGEKVIDGT

-368 AHLTSVYGFSIVN
+368 AHLTSVYGFSIAD

-412 TVDENGQVK
+412 TIDDNGQIK
-421 TKPLFIDIDLY
+421 TLRLFGDIDLY
-432 TTSYTF
+432 TTGYTF

-469 GLIDSNAAFAGHSLG
+469 GLIDQEAAFAGHSLG

-504 VFFRGITMQRAVQRD
+504 VFFRGITMQRAVHRD

-549 DAISKQKSI
+549 DAISQQKSI

-587 LNMLKAQKID
+587 LNALKAQKID
-597 LEKLSKMMSVEDL
+597 LEKLAGMMSVEEL
-610 KDKLMEIIDG
+610 KEKLAEIIDG
-620 CWDMAVE
+620 AWDMAVE
-627 KEKNDGSV
+627 KEKKDGAV

-661 VMAFRNYL
+661 VMSFRNYL

-677 LNPDRLI
+677 LNPDRLV
-684 GKYIPNLMWVLCCLS
+684 GKYIPNLM
-699 FGTDLSSAEPFEVSR
+699 
-714 AYVQKIFDE
+714 
-723 TSSPRMEVIIKGWE
+723 
-737 KDNWESPDRRQ
+737 
-748 RLAYN
+748 
-753 LLTECL
+753 
-759 AYQLAVA
+759 

>member
-1 MKSIFPSD
+1 MKAIFPAE

-15 NLVHLSNGFRMMDG
+15 KLVHLSNGFRLLEG
-29 VAPIRAGDSCSAE
+29 AEPIRAGDVCSAE
-42 ARVVSVINSDSGKTV
+42 ARVVAVTNSDSGKTA
-57 KVKGYVLRRGEP
+57 KVKGYVLRKGVP
-69 VIEVTSAFLFRGRFR
+69 VIEVTSSFLYRGRFT
-84 DFENTFETVDET
+84 DFENTFDIHDED
-96 DYVIELG
+96 DYVVELDK
-103 RPTSVGI
+103 PTSVAI
-110 LQSKPWF
+110 LQSKSWF
-117 EWDDDSVALD
+117 EWDDDSRPLD
-127 IGSVLTFKTKTELRY
+127 VGTSLTFKTKSELRY
-142 KDKGI
+142 RDKTT
-147 FSSVKVCGA
+147 FSSVRVTGA
-156 AFVRSSIKQLVQVA
+156 AFVRSSTKQLVQVA
-170 TVDYEAHNSHGNPVL
+170 TVDFEAHNVHGNPVL
-185 EYLKRHG
+185 EYLKRAG
-192 KPVGLPIPLESG
+192 KPVGLPIPLETG
-204 GYSLIADASS
+204 GYSLITDPST
-214 ATYVTPSTNEPYSK
+214 ATYKTPSTNEPYSK

-263 KYIESAVA
+263 KYIESVVA
-271 DNHPERVMSFEVF
+271 NNFPERVISYEVGF
-284 FTGMVLPGDEIAVK
+284 VGMVLPGDEIYVK
-298 LKHVAMREGKKVIKV
+298 LTHTGMRDGKKLIKV
-313 EAYNQRGEKVIDGT
+313 EAFNHRGEKVIDGV
-327 SEVRQPPS
+327 SEVSQPPA

-348 MGMELYN
+348 MGMELYQT
-355 ASPVARAVWDAAD
+355 SPVARAVWDAAD
-368 AHLTSVYGFSIVN
+368 AHLTSVYGFSIVD

-412 TVDENGQVK
+412 TVDDNGNVK
-421 TKPLFIDIDLY
+421 TLPLFGDIDLY

-469 GLIDSNAAFAGHSLG
+469 GLIDQNAAFAGHSLG

-533 SRVGKTF
+533 SRVGKSF
-540 SESALREIV
+540 SEEALREIV
-549 DAISKQKSI
+549 DQISQQKSI

-587 LNMLKAQKID
+587 LNMLKIQKID
-597 LEKLSKMMSVEDL
+597 LEKLSKSMSVAEL
-610 KDKLMEIIDG
+610 KEKLAEIIEG
-620 CWDMAVE
+620 CWEMVLE
-627 KEKNDGSV
+627 KEKATGGV
-635 ILERGFATIPLPG
+635 VLERGFSTIPLPG

-669 IKKIDVLQ
+669 VKKIDPLQ
-677 LNPDRLI
+677 LNPDRLE
-684 GKYIPNLMWVLCCLS
+684 GKYIPNLM
-699 FGTDLSSAEPFEVSR
+699 
-714 AYVQKIFDE
+714 
-723 TSSPRMEVIIKGWE
+723 
-737 KDNWESPDRRQ
+737 
-748 RLAYN
+748 
-753 LLTECL
+753 
-759 AYQLAVA
+759 

>member
-1 MKSIFPSD
+1 MKAIFPSD

-29 VAPIRAGDSCSAE
+29 VAPLLAGDACTAE

-57 KVKGYVLRRGEP
+57 KVKGYVLRQGEP
-69 VIEVTSAFLFRGRFR
+69 VIEVTSAFLYRGRFK
-84 DFENTFETVDET
+84 DFENTFETIDES
-96 DYVIELG
+96 DYVVELD
-103 RPTSVGI
+103 RPTSVGV
-110 LQSKPWF
+110 LQSKAWF
-117 EWDDDSVALD
+117 EWDDDSVPLEV
-127 IGSVLTFKTKTELRY
+127 GTTLTFKTKSELRY
-142 KDKGI
+142 KDKST
-147 FSSVKVCGA
+147 FSSVKVSGA
-156 AFVRSSIKQLVQVA
+156 AFVRSSTKQLVQVA
-170 TVDYEAHNSHGNPVL
+170 VVDYEAHNSHGNPVV

-192 KPVGLPIPLESG
+192 KAVGNPIPLESG
-204 GYSLIADASS
+204 GYSLITDPSS
-214 ATYVTPSTNEPYSK
+214 AVFKTPATNEPYSK

-254 GMWNSAAVR
+254 GMWSSAAAR

-271 DNHPERVMSFEVF
+271 DNHPERVVSYQVGFV
-284 FTGMVLPGDEIAVK
+284 GMVLPGDEVQVK
-298 LKHVAMREGKKVIKV
+298 LTHVAMRDGKKVIKV
-313 EAYNQRGEKVIDGT
+313 EAFNQRSEKVIDGT
-327 SEVRQPPS
+327 AEVLQPPT

-348 MGMELYN
+348 MGMELY
-355 ASPVARAVWDAAD
+355 ASSPVARAVWDAAD
-368 AHLTSVYGFSIVN
+368 AHLTSVYGFSIVD

-412 TVDENGQVK
+412 TIDESGQVK
-421 TKPLFIDIDLY
+421 TQPLFSDIDLY

-463 DDMKSK
+463 DDMKAQ
-469 GLIDSNAAFAGHSLG
+469 GLIDQNAAFAGHSLG

-519 AEGKSQ
+519 ASGKSQ

-540 SESALREIV
+540 SEMALREIV
-549 DAISKQKSI
+549 DTISKQKSI

-587 LNMLKAQKID
+587 LNMLKVQKLD
-597 LEKLSKMMSVEDL
+597 LEKLSTMMSVEEL
-610 KDKLMEIIDG
+610 KEKLAEIIDG

-627 KEKNDGSV
+627 KEEKDGQV

-661 VMAFRNYL
+661 VLSFRNYL
-669 IKKIDVLQ
+669 IKKIDPLQ
-677 LNPDRLI
+677 LNPERLV
-684 GKYIPNLMWVLCCLS
+684 GKYVPNLI
-699 FGTDLSSAEPFEVSR
+699 AEPFEVSKS
-714 AYVQKIFDE
+714 YVQKIFDE
-723 TSSPRMEVIIKGWE
+723 TSSPRMESVLKNWEKEGWE
-737 KDNWESPDRRQ
+737 QADKRQ
-748 RLAYN
+748 KLAYN
-753 LLTECL
+753 ILTECL
-759 AYQLAVA
+759 AYQ

>member
-1 MKSIFPSD
+1 MKAIFPAE

-15 NLVHLSNGFRMMDG
+15 KLVHLSNGFRLLDG
-29 VAPIRAGDSCSAE
+29 AEPIRAGDVCSAE
-42 ARVVSVINSDSGKTV
+42 ARVVAVTNSDSGKTA
-57 KVKGYVLRRGEP
+57 KVKGYVLRKGVP
-69 VIEVTSAFLFRGRFR
+69 VIEVTSSFLYRGRFA
-84 DFENTFETVDET
+84 DFENTFDIHDED
-96 DYVIELG
+96 DYVVDLDK
-103 RPTSVGI
+103 PTSVAI
-110 LQSKPWF
+110 LQSKSWF
-117 EWDDDSVALD
+117 EWDDDSRPLD
-127 IGSVLTFKTKTELRY
+127 VGTSLTFKTKSELRY
-142 KDKGI
+142 RDKAT
-147 FSSVKVCGA
+147 FSSVRVTGA
-156 AFVRSSIKQLVQVA
+156 AFVRSSTKQLVQVA
-170 TVDYEAHNSHGNPVL
+170 TVDFEAHNVHGNPVV
-185 EYLKRHG
+185 EYLKRAG
-192 KPVGLPIPLESG
+192 KPVGLPIPLETG
-204 GYSLIADASS
+204 GYSLITDPAT
-214 ATYVTPSTNEPYSK
+214 ATYKTPSTNEPYSK

-263 KYIESAVA
+263 KYIESVVA
-271 DNHPERVMSFEVF
+271 NNFPERVISYEVSFV
-284 FTGMVLPGDEIAVK
+284 GMVLPGDEISVK
-298 LKHVAMREGKKVIKV
+298 LTHTGMRDGKKMIKV
-313 EAYNQRGEKVIDGT
+313 EAFNHRGEKVIDGV
-327 SEVRQPPS
+327 SEVSQPPA

-348 MGMELYN
+348 MGMELYQT
-355 ASPVARAVWDAAD
+355 SPVARAVWDAAD
-368 AHLTSVYGFSIVN
+368 AHLTSVYGFSIVD

-412 TVDENGQVK
+412 TVDDNDNVK
-421 TKPLFIDIDLY
+421 TLPLFGDIDLY

-469 GLIDSNAAFAGHSLG
+469 GLIDQNAAFAGHSLG

-533 SRVGKTF
+533 SRVGKSF
-540 SESALREIV
+540 SEEALREIV
-549 DAISKQKSI
+549 DQISQQKSI

-587 LNMLKAQKID
+587 LNMLKIQKID
-597 LEKLSKMMSVEDL
+597 LEKLSKSMSVAEL
-610 KDKLMEIIDG
+610 KEKLAEIIEG
-620 CWDMAVE
+620 CWDMVLE
-627 KEKNDGSV
+627 KEKATGGV
-635 ILERGFATIPLPG
+635 VLERGFSTIPLPVS
-648 IDVPFHSRYLWPG
+648 DVPFHSRYLWPG

-669 IKKIDVLQ
+669 VKKIDPLQ
-677 LNPDRLI
+677 LNPDRLE
-684 GKYIPNLMWVLCCLS
+684 GKYIPNLM
-699 FGTDLSSAEPFEVSR
+699 
-714 AYVQKIFDE
+714 
-723 TSSPRMEVIIKGWE
+723 
-737 KDNWESPDRRQ
+737 
-748 RLAYN
+748 
-753 LLTECL
+753 
-759 AYQLAVA
+759 